1 MIHASLA
8 LCTHKRTELWVKNTV
23 LKKKKLSGLEMS
35 VELAKIFPY
44 MVRSI

>member
-1 MIHASLA
+1 MG
-8 LCTHKRTELWVKNTV
+8 
-23 LKKKKLSGLEMS
+23 KKYSAKERKKLSGLEMS